1 MHLTAI
7 SLSLLAA
14 LFPPTTL
21 GATTATTVSV
31 SFDQTYDNAG
41 TSLAT
46 VSCSDGSHGLLT
58 KGYTT
63 FGSLPSFPN
72 IGGASVVTGWNSDQ
86 CGTCWSLTYNGK
98 SINVLAVDSATNGWN
113 IGLEAMNAL
122 TGGQAELLGR
132 VGAVVSLADSAQ
144 CGL

>member
-1 MHLTAI
+1 MQFKAI
-7 SLSLLAA
+7 SLTLFVA
-14 LFPPTTL
+14 LIAPTAL
-21 GATTATTVSV
+21 GASTATTVSV
-31 SFDQTYDNAG
+31 SFDQAYDNADA
-41 TSLAT
+41 SLTT

-72 IGGASVVTGWNSDQ
+72 IGGASVVPGWNSDQ
-86 CGTCWSLTYNGK
+86 CGTCWALSYNGK
-98 SINVLAVDSATNGWN
+98 SINVLAVDSATDGWN

-122 TGGQAELLGR
+122 TDGQAQQLGR
-132 VGAVVSLADSAQ
+132 VDAIATLVDSAQ

>member
-7 SLSLLAA
+7 SLSLLAD

-122 TGGQAELLGR
+122 TDWQAEQLGR
-132 VGAVVSLADSAQ
+132 VDAVASLVDSAQ

>member
-122 TGGQAELLGR
+122 TDWQAEQLGR
-132 VGAVVSLADSAQ
+132 VDAVASLVDSAQ